1 MIRGVP
7 AQILPIDVSN
17 LKKSV
22 RDEISLVKGPGK
34 ILVVLVNLSTH
45 KLVGL
50 VSSRTQSEIEKV
62 MRQWGEKVLSQI
74 EEVSMDMSGNYK
86 SLVKK
91 LCPNAE
97 VTVDRFHVTKIV
109 QEELNQARI
118 DPKKTASSLNDKT
131 KAQVFGSFKGSKYT
145 LLKVDKK
152 LSKKQKQKLKEVK

>member
-22 RDEISLVKGPGK
+22 IDEISLVKGPGK

>member
-1 MIRGVP
+1 M
-7 AQILPIDVSN
+7 
-17 LKKSV
+17 
-22 RDEISLVKGPGK
+22 
-34 ILVVLVNLSTH
+34 LVNLSTH

-74 EEVSMDMSGNYK
+74 EEVSMDMTGNYK

-109 QEELNQARI
+109 HEELNQARI
-118 DPKKTASSLNDKT
+118 DQKKTASSLNVKT
-131 KAQVFGSFKGSKYT
+131 KAQVFCSLT
-145 LLKVDKK
+145 
-152 LSKKQKQKLKEVK
+152 

>member
-1 MIRGVP
+1 MVRGVP

-17 LKKSV
+17 LKKSG
-22 RDEISLVKGPGK
+22 RDEISLVKGQGK

-62 MRQWGEKVLSQI
+62 MRQWAEKVLSQI

-97 VTVDRFHVTKIV
+97 VTLDRFHVTKIV
-109 QEELNQARI
+109 HGE
-118 DPKKTASSLNDKT
+118 
-131 KAQVFGSFKGSKYT
+131 
-145 LLKVDKK
+145 
-152 LSKKQKQKLKEVK
+152 

>member
-1 MIRGVP
+1 MVRGVP

-17 LKKSV
+17 LKKSG
-22 RDEISLVKGPGK
+22 RDEISLVKRQGK

-86 SLVKK
+86 SLIKK

-109 QEELNQARI
+109 QEE
-118 DPKKTASSLNDKT
+118 
-131 KAQVFGSFKGSKYT
+131 
-145 LLKVDKK
+145 
-152 LSKKQKQKLKEVK
+152 

>member
-118 DPKKTASSLNDKT
+118 DPKKTASSLNVKT

-145 LLKVDKK
+145 LLKVEKK

>member
-7 AQILPIDVSN
+7 APILPIDVSN

-109 QEELNQARI
+109 QEE
-118 DPKKTASSLNDKT
+118 
-131 KAQVFGSFKGSKYT
+131 
-145 LLKVDKK
+145 
-152 LSKKQKQKLKEVK
+152 

>member
-74 EEVSMDMSGNYK
+74 EEVSMDMTGNYK
-86 SLVKK
+86 SLVRK

-97 VTVDRFHVTKIV
+97 VTVDRLPVPKIV
-109 QEELNQARI
+109 QSKLNQAII
-118 DPKKTASSLNDKT
+118 DQKKTASSLNLK
-131 KAQVFGSFKGSKYT
+131 KRAQVFGSWKQYSGQF
-145 LLKVDKK
+145 
-152 LSKKQKQKLKEVK
+152 LSSQSTIRQD

>member
-1 MIRGVP
+1 MGVP

-22 RDEISLVKGPGK
+22 RDEISLVKEQGK
-34 ILVVLVNLSTH
+34 IIVVLVNLSTH

-74 EEVSMDMSGNYK
+74 EEVSMDMTGNYK

-109 QEELNQARI
+109 HEELNQARI
-118 DPKKTASSLNDKT
+118 DQKKTASSLNVKT
-131 KAQVFGSFKGSKYT
+131 KAQVFGSLKGSKYT
-145 LLKVDKK
+145 FLKVEKK

>member
-1 MIRGVP
+1 MVMGVP

-22 RDEISLVKGPGK
+22 RDEISLVKEQGK
-34 ILVVLVNLSTH
+34 IIVVLVNLSTH

-74 EEVSMDMSGNYK
+74 EEVSMDMTGNYK

-109 QEELNQARI
+109 HEELNQARI
-118 DPKKTASSLNDKT
+118 DQKKTASSLNVKT
-131 KAQVFGSFKGSKYT
+131 KAQVFGSLKGSKYT
-145 LLKVDKK
+145 FLKVEKK

>member
-7 AQILPIDVSN
+7 AQILHIDVSN

-74 EEVSMDMSGNYK
+74 EEVSMDMTGNYK
-86 SLVKK
+86 LLVRK
-91 LCPNAE
+91 LCLNAE
-97 VTVDRFHVTKIV
+97 VTVDSFPVIKIV
-109 QEELNQARI
+109 QSELNQAII
-118 DPKKTASSLNDKT
+118 DKN
-131 KAQVFGSFKGSKYT
+131 
-145 LLKVDKK
+145 
-152 LSKKQKQKLKEVK
+152 KQRHH

>member
-1 MIRGVP
+1 MGVP

-22 RDEISLVKGPGK
+22 RDEISLVKEQGK
-34 ILVVLVNLSTH
+34 IIVVLVNLSTH

-74 EEVSMDMSGNYK
+74 EEVSMDMTGNYK

-91 LCPNAE
+91 HCPNAE

-109 QEELNQARI
+109 HEELNQARI
-118 DPKKTASSLNDKT
+118 DQKKTASSLNVKT
-131 KAQVFGSFKGSKYT
+131 KAQVFGSLKGSKYT
-145 LLKVDKK
+145 LLKVEKK